1 MKRKK
6 CSHVVVVFYFILVQ
20 SKFALNISLPFFFDL
35 LTMHSSQTIQSN
47 EKKRIIDDFC
57 PPQISMSYYFSLF
70 FV

>member
-47 EKKRIIDDFC
+47 EKRKSRLYNY
-57 PPQISMSYYFSLF
+57 MNLF
-70 FV
+70 DLEDKNR